1 MLAKKFSVESH
12 SKLSCK
18 SIQEEQTLGQMTLEF
33 LKLSLPLLIFENMFY
48 IIIVINVIFAGR
60 LNDSTKMAGIGLGT
74 TFNHIFGLC
83 ILFGINNAMETLIT

>member
-1 MLAKKFSVESH
+1 MHARKYSTDSH
-12 SKLSCK
+12 SKLSRID
-18 SIQEEQTLGQMTLEF
+18 SQEDLTLGQMTLAF
-33 LKLSLPLLIFENMFY
+33 FKLSLPLLIYENMFY
-48 IIIVINVIFAGR
+48 IIVVINVILAGR